1 MLQND
6 SGLEISGHVSIVYS
20 VKIVYVQLLIS
31 DWLLVNVIMHNMGLK
46 SF

>member
-6 SGLEISGHVSIVYS
+6 SGLEISGIVYS